1 MTLEQIRAIEGVTP
15 EQVARAEKALNS
27 KAPRKTKLAS
37 LESAEEVLAHINKML
52 ANDAKPKATK
62 SGKRV
67 QFKAGERDKI
77 WAVIKKIKKSGISV
91 DEIIKALNDTLQAKV
106 NKDKDDEIAK
116 LQARIAALEAE
127 KLY

>member
-27 KAPRKTKLAS
+27 KAPRKTLLAS

-52 ANDAKPKATK
+52 ANDGKPKTAK

-116 LQARIAALEAE
+116 LQARIAELESE
-127 KLY
+127 KLF